1 MKEHMKQMKRKKTQ
15 LLPFIDKIVI
25 EEKQKTSRPTAVKET
40 VEEEEMFDK
49 ADMLEAHKLLV
60 EKSNKRIM
68 EKIEEIKQMKERETL
83 VEQERLV
90 REQQLALSLLKE
102 IQKQPLRRRPEQR
115 RKRPKLVEDNLTV
128 LQRLLKRSQR
138 LESVDRKQVE
148 QWVDLEKNAAILH
161 KTDKAIAS
169 KLRLV
174 ERFHEDDSSD
184 YADYYDDLLEL
195 GDNIQEVIVPHPTQ
209 QKQSES
215 SSNVRTEIRRFPGG
229 QVSTKVSMG
238 QPNISPAS
246 FSSPG
251 EVSRF
256 TSFSDLMG

>member
-1 MKEHMKQMKRKKTQ
+1 MSMEIDNPIISLTKYLKKAKASLTLDPEEKKQM
-15 LLPFIDKIVI
+15 
-25 EEKQKTSRPTAVKET
+25 
-40 VEEEEMFDK
+40 
-49 ADMLEAHKLLV
+49 
-60 EKSNKRIM
+60 M
-68 EKIEEIKQMKERETL
+68 EWM
-83 VEQERLV
+83 
-90 REQQLALSLLKE
+90 
-102 IQKQPLRRRPEQR
+102 
-115 RKRPKLVEDNLTV
+115 
-128 LQRLLKRSQR
+128 
-138 LESVDRKQVE
+138 
-148 QWVDLEKNAAILH
+148 DLEKNAAILH

-174 ERFHEDDSSD
+174 ERFHEDDNSD

-195 GDNIQEVIVPHPTQ
+195 GDNIQEVIVPYPTQ

-229 QVSTKVSMG
+229 QVSTQVSIG

-246 FSSPG
+246 FSSPE